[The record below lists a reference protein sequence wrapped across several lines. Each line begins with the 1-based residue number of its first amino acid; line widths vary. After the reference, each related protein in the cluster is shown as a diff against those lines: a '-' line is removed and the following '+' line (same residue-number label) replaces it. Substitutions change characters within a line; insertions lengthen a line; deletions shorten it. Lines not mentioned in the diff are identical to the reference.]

1 MSSFK
6 IQPGT
11 PYPLGSHYDGRG
23 VNFALFSAHATKVE
37 LCLFNQNGTEEVS
50 RIAVTVNDNNVW
62 HVYVGGLKPG
72 RYTAIA
78 FTAPTSRRRG
88 IVSIPTSCCLIPT
101 AKS

>member
-50 RIAVTVNDNNVW
+50 W
-62 HVYVGGLKPG
+62 
-72 RYTAIA
+72 
-78 FTAPTSRRRG
+78 FF
-88 IVSIPTSCCLIPT
+88 
-101 AKS
+101 